1 MERMACP
8 KCGSEYFVSARSGDR
23 VVFQVSDSCEVL
35 IIKQEGRIDSP
46 LLIEGQQ
53 IYCGA
58 CSWKGQQGDL
68 VESRM

>member
-1 MERMACP
+1 M
-8 KCGSEYFVSARSGDR
+8 
-23 VVFQVSDSCEVL
+23 FQVSDSCEVL